1 MAARNATWEKL
12 HAFAASLP
20 GAYDDMPWGDH
31 CVKVGKKIF
40 IFMGDPNA
48 KQPHITI
55 KLAGAHPA
63 AMSIPGAA
71 PTGYNL
77 GKAGWVTIP
86 IRRGTPPTAIALE
99 WIEES
104 YRLIAP
110 KKLIAQLDA
119 SR

>member
-40 IFMGDPNA
+40 IFMGDPDA
-48 KQPHITI
+48 TQPHITV
-55 KLAGAHPA
+55 KLVAGHAA
-63 AMSIPGAA
+63 AMSVPGAV
-71 PTGYNL
+71 PTGHGL
-77 GKAGWVTIP
+77 GKAGWVTLP
-86 IRRGTPPTAIALE
+86 IRRGTPPAAIALA

-104 YRLIAP
+104 YRLIKP
-110 KKLIAQLDA
+110 KKLIAQLDL
-119 SR
+119 SS